1 MAEMVLREHPRSAS
15 PVDSTVMLDEER
27 TRLLDTIEQE
37 LGLVRDALEH
47 LDDEGWVEANL
58 ATILTNS

>member
-1 MAEMVLREHPRSAS
+1 MTEMVLRRQPRSAS